1 MKIVFQEATLKIVGD
16 SESGVRTVYER
27 GVKGGMKW
35 LGTNRMASSMSS
47 MSAVIEPMTYWSLG

>member
-27 GVKGGMKW
+27 GVKGGMK
-35 LGTNRMASSMSS
+35 
-47 MSAVIEPMTYWSLG
+47 